1 MLDQVVFQDAEIGQF
16 INENYV
22 SVKINAG
29 LKEQENFR
37 KKYDIRGFPSALFLT
52 PAGEEIDRIAGFDG
66 NKDPY
71 FEKIKEYTAN
81 KNTLKSLLSQI
92 IENPDNVD
100 LNFQLAMKHVDRW
113 EGEKSVPYFQKVVQ
127 LDPDNES
134 GHTVKSKFGLMVMD
148 VRANGN
154 IELLEKFMAK
164 NTDPE
169 MNDIGYDTIIRHY
182 RIKNNKEKM
191 LVYYER
197 AVQKMPDQPKWM
209 VRYGWF
215 IIDNKLEQKYPQAL
229 ELAQKITQLDS
240 RDALQ
245 GYYMLGDYYEH
256 IKDFDTYNKNY
267 KIALT
272 KFLDNESLMNHYAWG
287 IYKNKLTD
295 KFDYGIELAQK
306 AIKLDPESAS
316 KWDTLAWLYF
326 ESGEKE
332 KALKAMRKAVELR
345 PDSEGYKQNLEK
357 MEKGIS

>member
-1 MLDQVVFQDAEIGQF
+1 MDQVVFQDAEIGQF

-37 KKYDIRGFPSALFLT
+37 KRYDIRGFPSALFLN
-52 PAGEEIDRIAGFDG
+52 PAGEEIDRIGGFDG

-81 KNTLKSLLSQI
+81 KNTLKSLLSKI
-92 IENPDNVD
+92 TENPDDVD
-100 LNFQLAMKHVDRW
+100 LNYQLAMKHVDRW
-113 EGEKSVPYFQKVVQ
+113 EGEKSAPYFQKVVE
-127 LDPDNES
+127 LDPDNEF
-134 GHTVKSKFGLMVMD
+134 GHTDKAKFGLMVMD
-148 VRANGN
+148 ARANGN
-154 IELLEKFMAK
+154 IEPLEKFMAK

-169 MNDIGYDTIIRHY
+169 MNDIGYETIIRHY
-182 RIKNNKEKM
+182 RIKKDNEKV
-191 LVYYER
+191 LAYYET
-197 AVQKMPDQPKWM
+197 AMQKVPDQAKWM
-209 VRYGWF
+209 IRCGWY
-215 IIDNKLEQKYPQAL
+215 IIDNKMEEKYQYAF
-229 ELAQKITQLDS
+229 ELAKKIIQLDS
-240 RDALQ
+240 RDIKQ

-256 IKDFDTYNKNY
+256 LKDFDGYTKNY
-267 KIALT
+267 KLALA
-272 KFLDNESLMNHYAWG
+272 KFPDDASLMNRYAWG

-295 KFDYGIELAQK
+295 KFDHGVELAQK
-306 AIKLDPESAS
+306 AVKLDPGSAS

-326 ESGEKE
+326 ESGEKD

>member
-1 MLDQVVFQDAEIGQF
+1 VVFQDSAIGQF

-37 KKYDIRGFPSALFLT
+37 KRYDIRGFPSALFLT

-66 NKDPY
+66 NKAPY
-71 FEKIKEYTAN
+71 FKKIKEYTTN

-92 IENPDNVD
+92 KENPDEVD
-100 LNFQLAMKHVDRW
+100 LNFRLAMKHVDRW
-113 EGEKSVPYFQKVVQ
+113 EGEKSVPCFQKVIE
-127 LDPDNES
+127 LDPENES

-154 IELLEKFMAK
+154 IEPLEKFMAK

-191 LVYYER
+191 LAYYET
-197 AVQKMPDQPKWM
+197 ALQKMPDQPKWM

-215 IIDNKLEQKYPQAL
+215 VIDNKMEQKYQQAL
-229 ELAQKITQLDS
+229 ELAQKITQLES
-240 RDALQ
+240 RDAIQ

-256 IKDFDTYNKNY
+256 IKDFDGYNKNY
-267 KIALT
+267 KLALT
-272 KFLDNESLMNHYAWG
+272 KFPDDASMMNRYAWG
-287 IYKNKLTD
+287 IYVNKLKD
-295 KFDYGIELAQK
+295 NFSQGVELAEK
-306 AIKLDPESAS
+306 AVKLDPEAANI
-316 KWDTLAWLYF
+316 WDTLAWLYF
-326 ESGEKE
+326 ESGKKE
-332 KALKAMRKAVELR
+332 KSLKAMRKAVELR

-357 MEKGIS
+357 MEKLTS